1 MKSPIIN
8 SQFDTRTVERTMRE
22 KKLTPKEVS
31 DYLKS
36 LPDESKN
43 AEEVRM
49 FDEEKKA
56 PSKRLTFAPGE

>member
-1 MKSPIIN
+1 MKSPIAN
-8 SQFDTRTVERTMRE
+8 SQFDTRTVERTIRE
-22 KKLTPKEVS
+22 KKLTSKEVS

-43 AEEVRM
+43 SEEVKM

-56 PSKRLTFAPGE
+56 SSKGLTFAPGE